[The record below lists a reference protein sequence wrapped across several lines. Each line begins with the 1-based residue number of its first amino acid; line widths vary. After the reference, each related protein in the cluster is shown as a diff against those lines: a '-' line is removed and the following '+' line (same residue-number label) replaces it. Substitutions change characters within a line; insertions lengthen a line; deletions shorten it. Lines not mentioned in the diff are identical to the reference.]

1 MQPTKHF
8 ERADAAKARDII
20 DLDRREAVDRDAR
33 VIFADELHQIL
44 VPFDFQLRMDAALK

>member
-1 MQPTKHF
+1 LQPAKYF
-8 ERADAAKARDII
+8 ERADAAKTRDII

-33 VIFADELHQIL
+33 VIFVDELHEIL